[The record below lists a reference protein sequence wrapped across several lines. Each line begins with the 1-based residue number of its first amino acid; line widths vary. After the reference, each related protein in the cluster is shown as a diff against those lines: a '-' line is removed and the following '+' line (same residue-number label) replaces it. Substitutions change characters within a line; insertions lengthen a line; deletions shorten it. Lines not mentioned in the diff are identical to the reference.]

1 MKCKYCQTEIDNDSV
16 FCPNCGKKLSE
27 PTARPQSK
35 NKPRPKLATPRK
47 GTEDRRPNNAWWL
60 ILMAAVLCIGLYFLF
75 FHSSDGKKRQKDRIE
90 AAEDEIRKAIDD
102 SIYQAKAAME
112 QQQKQDSLM
121 KVVKVKSDS
130 LALIRDSL
138 KNITS
143 NKKKGAKHNA
153 TTDARQQTAGS
164 RRSSASVPVI
174 QRDPSLVVG
183 TKNLGY
189 GTFKGTLKNGLPHD
203 VSGRLI
209 FKTAHLID
217 SRDPKGRIAEQG
229 DYVIGEFS
237 DGHLVQGIWYGP
249 DRQVKGSI
257 IIGK

>member
-1 MKCKYCQTEIDNDSV
+1 MKCKFCQAEIDNDSV

-27 PTARPQSK
+27 PSARPQ
-35 NKPRPKLATPRK
+35 NRNNPRPRPATQRRV
-47 GTEDRRPNNAWWL
+47 TENSKPNNAWWL
-60 ILMAAVLCIGLYFLF
+60 ILMVAVLCIGIYFLF
-75 FHSSDGKKRQKDRIE
+75 FHSPGEKKREKDRIE
-90 AAEDEIRKAIDD
+90 EAEDEIRKAKDD
-102 SIYQAKAAME
+102 SIYQVKAAME
-112 QQQKQDSLM
+112 EQQRQDSLM
-121 KVVKVKSDS
+121 KVAKVKSDS
-130 LALIRDSL
+130 LALIKDSL
-138 KNITS
+138 KNVKPD
-143 NKKKGAKHNA
+143 KKDGAKRNA
-153 TTDARQQTAGS
+153 NSGDRRQTSSS

-189 GTFKGTLKNGLPHD
+189 GTFRGTLKNGLPHD

-209 FKTAHLID
+209 FKTTHLID
-217 SRDPKGRIAEQG
+217 SRDPKGRFAEPG

>member
-1 MKCKYCQTEIDNDSV
+1 MKCKYCQAEIDNDSV

-27 PTARPQSK
+27 PTGRPQ
-35 NKPRPKLATPRK
+35 NRPKPKPNYAPK
-47 GTEDRRPNNAWWL
+47 RRETQNNPNNAWWL
-60 ILMAAVLCIGLYFLF
+60 ILMAAVLCIGIYFLF
-75 FHSSDGKKRQKDRIE
+75 FHSSDGKKKDKDRIE
-90 AAEDEIRKAIDD
+90 VEEEEVQKAKDD
-102 SIYQAKAAME
+102 SIYRAKVAME
-112 QQQKQDSLM
+112 QQQTQDSLM
-121 KVVKVKSDS
+121 KVAKAKTDS
-130 LALIRDSL
+130 LTLIKDSL
-138 KNITS
+138 KNV
-143 NKKKGAKHNA
+143 KKGKKDGKHDTNS
-153 TTDARQQTAGS
+153 TARQQTSGS

-183 TKNLGY
+183 TRNLGY
-189 GTFKGTLKNGLPHD
+189 GTFRGTLKNGLPHD

-217 SRDPKGRIAEQG
+217 SRDPKGRFAEPG

-237 DGHLVQGIWYGP
+237 EGHLVQGIWYGP

>member
-27 PTARPQSK
+27 PSESSQNR
-35 NKPRPKLATPRK
+35 NKPRQKTVTPRREA
-47 GTEDRRPNNAWWL
+47 EDRQPNNAWWL

-75 FHSSDGKKRQKDRIE
+75 FHSSNGKKREKDRIE
-90 AAEDEIRKAIDD
+90 AAEDENRKAIDD
-102 SIYQAKAAME
+102 SIYKAEAAME

-121 KVVKVKSDS
+121 KVAKVKSDS
-130 LALIRDSL
+130 LALIKDSL
-138 KNITS
+138 RNVKSDKKDAAKS
-143 NKKKGAKHNA
+143 NANSS
-153 TTDARQQTAGS
+153 ARQQTPSS
-164 RRSSASVPVI
+164 RRPSASAPVM
-174 QRDPSLVVG
+174 QRNPSLVVG

-189 GTFKGTLKNGLPHD
+189 GTFMGTLKNGLPHD

-209 FKTAHLID
+209 FKTTHLID